1 MKLGLQE
8 LLVIFAVVLLIFGP
22 AKLPQIGAAIGKGIR
37 EFKKASRDL
46 SEQLDTDLDST
57 EDLS

>member
-37 EFKKASRDL
+37 EFKKASRDI